1 MKFLF
6 ASMTWVLALTTSLA
20 RADVIDLQ
28 IDQTQSS
35 AFVTFT
41 ATATPT
47 GQTLQSTDTSS
58 LAGPMNISLGMNES
72 PFGTAQIQM
81 FESNL
86 ADGLNFSFDFTGVG
100 NILID
105 SAPGNT
111 EIDLTSFG
119 AAGSVAGGQFSQL
132 SNVLRNHGRFVVNGG
147 GFTDEPFDFDFD
159 SNQDFVNYTV
169 SRTGDNITVTG
180 SFDFNWDFA
189 EGVFEGNVRYQGDF
203 VAFGAVPEPHS
214 ALVLGVTA
222 MFCSC
227 IRRRR

>member
-1 MKFLF
+1 MKFLIQTMGF
-6 ASMTWVLALTTSLA
+6 LLALSTSLTQ
-20 RADVIDLQ
+20 ADVIDLQ
-28 IDQTQSS
+28 LDQSQSNTL
-35 AFVTFT
+35 VTFT
-41 ATATPT
+41 ATAIPT

-58 LAGPMNISLGMNES
+58 LAGPMNISLGTNGP

-86 ADGLNFSFDFTGVG
+86 ADGLNFNFNFAGVG
-100 NILID
+100 LVTIA

-119 AAGSVAGGQFSQL
+119 GAGSVAGGQFSQL
-132 SNVLRNHGRFVVNGG
+132 GNVLRNHGRFVVNGG

-159 SNQDFVNYTV
+159 NNQDFVNYTV
-169 SRTGDNITVTG
+169 SRAGDVVTVTG
-180 SFDFNWDFA
+180 SFDFNWDFS
-189 EGVFEGNVRYQGDF
+189 EGVFAGNVRYQGDF

-222 MFCSC
+222 LLGICV
-227 IRRRR
+227 RRRR